1 MLQDLIHALNLA
13 KHDPQVI
20 SYILVG
26 QAVRKS
32 SVARVKPQ
40 IGRRDSHLALRV
52 IVRTVLLPAVGD
64 AVTGCDFV
72 VVRVV
77 LFLLPAVTVEAA
89 ILKITAV
96 TVVFSLLLR
105 APKATLLLRCIL
117 VLVWLTPVVLP
128 IVRVFALVSHVAL
141 DFVIE
146 GAPDRLEVEHVE
158 IRVLLH
164 SMQQIDGEL
173 VFAVRKSA
181 QIAKVTAF
189 LCALCTKF
197 GLVLLR
203 MIERFDSI
211 VGLRAERAFRALV
224 GLRKLA
230 HLRRVRAQRAP
241 LIFLV
246 VIEALLLIMT
256 SFASAR
262 LRLEESQ
269 VEQGNTFLALTAPT
283 TAVVLA
289 SSFGRSG
296 GGCRGGRN
304 GRFSV
309 VIIVFVVVRGLH

>member
-26 QAVRKS
+26 QAIRKS
-32 SVARVKPQ
+32 SVAWVELQ
-40 IGRRDSHLALRV
+40 IGWRDSHLVLRV
-52 IVRTVLLPAVGD
+52 IVRTVLLLAVGD

-77 LFLLPAVTVEAA
+77 LFLLPPVTIEAA

-96 TVVFSLLLR
+96 TVVFGLLLR
-105 APKATLLLRCIL
+105 APKAALLLGRIF

-128 IVRVFALVSHVAL
+128 IVRVFALISHVAL
-141 DFVIE
+141 DFVVE

-164 SMQQIDGEL
+164 PMQQIDGEFFL
-173 VFAVRKSA
+173 AVRKSA
-181 QIAKVTAF
+181 QIAKVTAL
-189 LCALCTKF
+189 LCALRTKF

-203 MIERFDSI
+203 MIERFYPI
-211 VGLRAERAFRALV
+211 VCLRAERAFRALV
-224 GLRKLA
+224 SLRKLA
-230 HLRRVRAQRAP
+230 HLRRVRAQRTP
-241 LIFLV
+241 LVFLV
-246 VIEALLLIMT
+246 VVEALLLIMT

-269 VEQGNTFLALTAPT
+269 VEQGDTFLALIATT
-283 TAVVLA
+283 TAVLA
-289 SSFGRSG
+289 SSFGSCC

-309 VIIVFVVVRGLH
+309 LMIVVVRSGLN